1 MNINTNVNENVNE
14 NVNGIKYGRIFK
26 INYDD
31 EFEKFNGGS
40 GGGSGGSSGG
50 VDFYNLNNSG
60 KERKIK
66 KNELNVYHLECL
78 EILSL
83 ENWNKCFRLDKA
95 RKIIDINYPYFGEI
109 CCDLQKSL
117 KGTLNFTGKSFTNE
131 PLIPGDL
138 ETYYFQY
145 MAQQL
150 FGSHVAFH
158 GFQNL
163 AEIKK
168 KISFIPKQIIKVL
181 QERKILKEF
190 YKIFDSRQDLEKDF
204 DNKLFENGDVLEV
217 SIFFKKPELDIHSPS
232 DILATKFESIKNNFT
247 IKDSLWKIY
256 FILL

>member
-1 MNINTNVNENVNE
+1 MDTNLDNESVTNGVN
-14 NVNGIKYGRIFK
+14 KYGRIFK

-40 GGGSGGSSGG
+40 CCVSGG
-50 VDFYNLNNSG
+50 DWYCLNNNG
-60 KERKIK
+60 DKMEVK
-66 KNELNVYHLECL
+66 KDELNIYHLECL

-83 ENWNKCFRLDKA
+83 ENWNKCFRLNKV

-117 KGTLNFTGKSFTNE
+117 KGTLNFTGNSFTNE

-163 AEIKK
+163 AEIKEIYT
-168 KISFIPKQIIKVL
+168 KIILVEHIMVIVSVII
-181 QERKILKEF
+181 
-190 YKIFDSRQDLEKDF
+190 Y
-204 DNKLFENGDVLEV
+204 
-217 SIFFKKPELDIHSPS
+217 
-232 DILATKFESIKNNFT
+232 
-247 IKDSLWKIY
+247 
-256 FILL
+256 

>member
-1 MNINTNVNENVNE
+1 MNTNEGNKGNKGNKGNISNGVN
-14 NVNGIKYGRIFK
+14 KYGRIFK
-26 INYDD
+26 INYND
-31 EFEKFNGGS
+31 EFEKFNSCSS
-40 GGGSGGSSGG
+40 GGG
-50 VDFYNLNNSG
+50 DYYNLNHNG
-60 KERKIK
+60 NDIKLK

-83 ENWNKCFRLDKA
+83 KNWNKCFRLDKA

-109 CCDLQKSL
+109 CCDLQKSF
-117 KGTLNFTGKSFTNE
+117 KGTLNFTGDSFTNQ

-168 KISFIPKQIIKVL
+168 KISVIPKQIIKQF
-181 QERKILKEF
+181 QERKILREF
-190 YKIFDSRQDLEKDF
+190 YKIFDARDKSFET
-204 DNKLFENGDVLEV
+204 NLFENGDFLEV
-217 SIFFKKPELDIHSPS
+217 SIFFKKPKLVIHSPS
-232 DILATKFESIKNNFT
+232 DSLAKNFETIKNKFI

>member
-1 MNINTNVNENVNE
+1 M
-14 NVNGIKYGRIFK
+14 NGIKYGRIFK

-31 EFEKFNGGS
+31 EFEKFNS
-40 GGGSGGSSGG
+40 GSSGG
-50 VDFYNLNNSG
+50 FDFYNLNNNG
-60 KERKIK
+60 MERKIK

-109 CCDLQKSL
+109 CCDLQKSF
-117 KGTLNFTGKSFTNE
+117 KGTLNFTGDSFTNQ

-181 QERKILKEF
+181 QERNILKEF
-190 YKIFDSRQDLEKDF
+190 YKIFESRKNLEKDL

-232 DILATKFESIKNNFT
+232 DNLANNFKSIKNKFI

>member
-1 MNINTNVNENVNE
+1 MDTNLDNESVTNCVN
-14 NVNGIKYGRIFK
+14 KYGRIFK
-26 INYDD
+26 INYDA
-31 EFEKFNGGS
+31 EFEKFNA
-40 GGGSGGSSGG
+40 
-50 VDFYNLNNSG
+50 DLDCYFLNNNG
-60 KERKIK
+60 KKMKIK

-83 ENWNKCFRLDKA
+83 ENWNKCFRLNKV
-95 RKIIDINYPYFGEI
+95 RKIIDINYQYFGEI

-117 KGTLNFTGKSFTNE
+117 KGTLNFTCNSFTNE

-168 KISFIPKQIIKVL
+168 KISFIPKQIIKHF

-190 YKIFDSRQDLEKDF
+190 YKIFESRQNLENNFEKYLE
-204 DNKLFENGDVLEV
+204 NKLFEKGDVLEV

-232 DILATKFESIKNNFT
+232 DNLANNFKSIKNKFF

>member
-1 MNINTNVNENVNE
+1 MDTNLDNEIVTNGVN
-14 NVNGIKYGRIFK
+14 KYGRIFK

-31 EFEKFNGGS
+31 EFEKFNS
-40 GGGSGGSSGG
+40 GAGA
-50 VDFYNLNNSG
+50 VDCYCLNNNG
-60 KERKIK
+60 EKMKIK

-83 ENWNKCFRLDKA
+83 ENWNKCFRLNKV

-109 CCDLQKSL
+109 CCDLQKSF
-117 KGTLNFTGKSFTNE
+117 KGTLNFTGNSFTNE

-168 KISFIPKQIIKVL
+168 KISFIPKQIIKHF

-190 YKIFDSRQDLEKDF
+190 YKIFESRQKLEKNLEKDLE
-204 DNKLFENGDVLEV
+204 NKLFENGDVLEV

-232 DILATKFESIKNNFT
+232 DNLANNFKSIKNKFF

>member
-1 MNINTNVNENVNE
+1 MSNLGNNLNTMDTNLDNESVTNGVN
-14 NVNGIKYGRIFK
+14 KYGRIFK

-31 EFEKFNGGS
+31 EFEKFGAGS
-40 GGGSGGSSGG
+40 
-50 VDFYNLNNSG
+50 VDCYFLNNNG
-60 KERKIK
+60 EKMKIK

-83 ENWNKCFRLDKA
+83 ENWNKCFRLNKV

-117 KGTLNFTGKSFTNE
+117 KGTLNFTGNSFTNE

-168 KISFIPKQIIKVL
+168 KISYIPKQIIKHF

-190 YKIFDSRQDLEKDF
+190 YKIFESRKNLE
-204 DNKLFENGDVLEV
+204 NNLENNLFEKGDVLEV

-232 DILATKFESIKNNFT
+232 DNLANNFKSIKNKFF

>member
-1 MNINTNVNENVNE
+1 MNVNTNVNE
-14 NVNGIKYGRIFK
+14 NGIKYGRIFK

-31 EFEKFNGGS
+31 EFEKFNS
-40 GGGSGGSSGG
+40 GSSGG
-50 VDFYNLNNSG
+50 YGVEFYNLNNNG

-168 KISFIPKQIIKVL
+168 KISYIPKQIIKVL

-190 YKIFDSRQDLEKDF
+190 YKIFDSRQNLEK
-204 DNKLFENGDVLEV
+204 NLNYNLENNLFENGDVLEV

-232 DILATKFESIKNNFT
+232 DILATKFEYIKNNFT

>member
-1 MNINTNVNENVNE
+1 MSNLGNNLNTLDTNLDNESVTNGVN
-14 NVNGIKYGRIFK
+14 KYGRIFK

-31 EFEKFNGGS
+31 EFEKFNA
-40 GGGSGGSSGG
+40 
-50 VDFYNLNNSG
+50 DLDCYFLNNNG
-60 KERKIK
+60 EKMKIK

-83 ENWNKCFRLDKA
+83 ENWNKCFRLNKV

-117 KGTLNFTGKSFTNE
+117 KGTLNFTGNSFTNE

-168 KISFIPKQIIKVL
+168 KISYIPKQIIKHF

-190 YKIFDSRQDLEKDF
+190 YKIFESRKNLENNLEND
-204 DNKLFENGDVLEV
+204 LFEKGDVLEV

-232 DILATKFESIKNNFT
+232 DNLANNFKSIKNKFF

>member
-1 MNINTNVNENVNE
+1 MNKVDEGKDIN
-14 NVNGIKYGRIFK
+14 KYGSIFRID
-26 INYDD
+26 YDY
-31 EFEKFNGGS
+31 EFEKFNYS
-40 GGGSGGSSGG
+40 
-50 VDFYNLNNSG
+50 DKNLND
-60 KERKIK
+60 
-66 KNELNVYHLECL
+66 KNLNVYHLECL

-83 ENWNKCFRLDKA
+83 ENWNKCFLLDKR

-117 KGTLNFTGKSFTNE
+117 KGTLNFTGNSFTSE

-168 KISFIPKQIIKVL
+168 KISYIPKQIIKLL
-181 QERKILKEF
+181 QGKRILKEF
-190 YKIFDSRQDLEKDF
+190 YKIFESRLNLDENG
-204 DNKLFENGDVLEV
+204 DNLFETGDVLEI
-217 SIFFKKPELDIHSPS
+217 SIFFKKPELDIYSAS
-232 DILATKFESIKNNFT
+232 DNLANNFNSIKNNFI